1 MPNASEVF
9 VDTLLAWGVDT
20 VFGLPGDG
28 INGVME
34 ALRTRRDKV
43 RFIHVRHEE
52 AAAFMACAYAK
63 YTGRLGC
70 CLATSG
76 PGGLHLLNGL
86 YDAKLDQA
94 PVLAITGQTFS
105 DLTGSRTQQEVN
117 LVRVFEDVAV
127 YNQVLI
133 NPNQAEMLANEAC
146 RHALAHRG
154 VAHVTMPVDYQEKD
168 VDKDLRTMHAKK
180 GEDYTSRV
188 YARGVTVPPEA
199 ELARAAAVLA
209 AGKKV
214 VMLVGQGALGAR
226 AEVLELAD
234 KLGAPIVKALLGKG
248 VVPDDHPLTTG
259 GIGLLGTEA
268 SVWAMENADTLL
280 IIGSSFPYMEFL
292 PKPGSARGVQIDD
305 RADRI
310 GLRYPVEAGLVGDAR
325 ATAVALRRLVR
336 RKDDRSYLGK
346 AQERMK
352 DWRELLAKRSSR
364 DDVPIKPQRVA
375 AELSAVAEDDAI
387 ISTDSGTITTWVAR
401 HFDIRGEQM
410 FSCSGNLATMACAVP
425 YAIAAKLAF
434 PKRQSFAFIGDGG
447 FTMLMGELL
456 TAAKYGLPIV
466 CVVVKNNTLGQI
478 KWEQIVFLG
487 NPEYGCDLND
497 LDFARFA
504 EACGGVGFDVKE
516 PSQIRPALEQAIASG
531 KPAVVAVEVD
541 PNEPPMPPKVSAKQ
555 AVHLAEALAKGEP
568 GGASI
573 LKTVLRDKVR
583 ELV

>member
-1 MPNASEVF
+1 
-9 VDTLLAWGVDT
+9 
-20 VFGLPGDG
+20 
-28 INGVME
+28 
-34 ALRTRRDKV
+34 
-43 RFIHVRHEE
+43 
-52 AAAFMACAYAK
+52 
-63 YTGRLGC
+63 
-70 CLATSG
+70 
-76 PGGLHLLNGL
+76 
-86 YDAKLDQA
+86 
-94 PVLAITGQTFS
+94 
-105 DLTGSRTQQEVN
+105 
-117 LVRVFEDVAV
+117 
-127 YNQVLI
+127 
-133 NPNQAEMLANEAC
+133 
-146 RHALAHRG
+146 
-154 VAHVTMPVDYQEKD
+154 
-168 VDKDLRTMHAKK
+168 
-180 GEDYTSRV
+180 
-188 YARGVTVPPEA
+188 
-199 ELARAAAVLA
+199 
-209 AGKKV
+209 
-214 VMLVGQGALGAR
+214 
-226 AEVLELAD
+226 
-234 KLGAPIVKALLGKG
+234 
-248 VVPDDHPLTTG
+248 
-259 GIGLLGTEA
+259 
-268 SVWAMENADTLL
+268 
-280 IIGSSFPYMEFL
+280 MEFL

-325 ATAVALRRLVR
+325 ATAEALRRLVR

-352 DWRELLAKRSSR
+352 DWRELLTKRSSR

-387 ISTDSGTITTWVAR
+387 LSTDSGTITTWVAR

-516 PSQIRPALEQAIASG
+516 PSHIRPALEQAIASG